1 MLAEEV
7 EWAARAMAA
16 GKSTV
21 LEQVSLEYICGHR
34 CDPLWEV
41 FAKLFNGFITG
52 GHPGVLNH
60 MLMLPL
66 HKKDDPSDCGNYH
79 GISLMHPWVRLF
91 SKLVVHQLE
100 SDPVAAHE
108 KA

>member
-7 EWAARAMAA
+7 EWAAQAMAA

-21 LEQVSLEYICGHR
+21 LRQVLLEHICGHHY
-34 CDPLWEV
+34 DMLWEV
-41 FAKLFNGFITG
+41 FAKLFNSFITG
-52 GHPGVLNH
+52 GYPGVLNH

-66 HKKDDPSDCGNYH
+66 HKKDDPSNCGNYR

-100 SDPVAAHE
+100 SDPAAARA